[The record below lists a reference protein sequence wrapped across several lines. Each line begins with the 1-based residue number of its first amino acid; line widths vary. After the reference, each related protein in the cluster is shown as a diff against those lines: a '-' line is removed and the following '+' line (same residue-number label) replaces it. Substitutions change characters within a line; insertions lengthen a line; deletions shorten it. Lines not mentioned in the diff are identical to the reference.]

1 MDKFI
6 RSNPL
11 PSARKIKQFD
21 WIIGKSFCPCHL
33 CLFLFFSAFILR
45 IFSMKT
51 LIHWPFDVSIFSWH
65 VFTNISNQKCIKSL
79 ERKEKHF
86 HFTLFDSIAMDSNGW
101 NGACV
106 CVYPN
111 QGCSYVKLGRKS
123 NQISQKITSKSLH
136 LNESANK
143 KL

>member
-33 CLFLFFSAFILR
+33 CLFLFFSTFILR

-86 HFTLFDSIAMDSNGW
+86 HFTLFDSTAIERMEWSLCLRLSKPRVFICKARSKIESN
-101 NGACV
+101 
-106 CVYPN
+106 
-111 QGCSYVKLGRKS
+111 KS
-123 NQISQKITSKSLH
+123 KDYLKKSPFEWISK
-136 LNESANK
+136 
-143 KL
+143 